1 MVEANSAYPDLG
13 SDASS
18 VWNSVLLSFF
28 SHHFA
33 GSQVVATLNV
43 GFISQATPPLIQY
56 IAPCVTV
63 NIG

>member
-1 MVEANSAYPDLG
+1 MVEANSAYPDLA

-33 GSQVVATLNV
+33 GSQVVATRNV

-56 IAPCVTV
+56 IALCVTV